1 MKLTKKAKKGFTL
14 VELIVVIAIIA
25 ILAAVSVAGY
35 YGFINSANQSAADQE
50 AAQIKT
56 TLMAGTTI
64 AADVNVGT
72 TESPVNL
79 NLQYGKN
86 GIAVTGAEG
95 NVTADNV
102 RKAFASLLAE
112 NGVTVITS
120 ATEGQARLSFI
131 NVAKEAGA
139 DATDFADTAKSA
151 GVVTSIVYCSA
162 KNFKS
167 LVSFVA

>member
-72 TESPVNL
+72 TENPVNL
-79 NLQYGKN
+79 NLQYGKD
-86 GIAVTGAEG
+86 GIKVTAEEATPS
-95 NVTADNV
+95 NVTAANI
-102 RKAFASLLAE
+102 RKAFAALLAE
-112 NGVTVITS
+112 NGVTVADTLTPGS
-120 ATEGQARLSFI
+120 ASLSFI
-131 NVAKEAGA
+131 NAADKGA
-139 DATDFADTAKSA
+139 SGEGTITN
-151 GVVTSIVYCSA
+151 GVVTSIVYSSA

-167 LVSFVA
+167 LVSFAA